1 MRLNNS
7 RIFFVFKTV
16 FCIVFGVFSRDC
28 KNSLLAIQH
37 HTRAHSSTRSWGTQS
52 SKSNISGKVPSHAL
66 ITMSV
71 AGGAPGT
78 VRRKNL
84 NENGRRALI
93 DELLAGS
100 KQGKL
105 AHGDMKRVAE
115 QFGCSPKQ
123 VAAVWKLYKEQKDA
137 GIASPNLRNKRV
149 AKSGPKGHN
158 WEELREKLRHI
169 PLKNR
174 TTQRAV
180 AAYLGI
186 PHTTL
191 TRNLQKLG
199 LHASRR
205 FLKPRLTD
213 AGKAA
218 REAWAAA
225 HSE

>member
-7 RIFFVFKTV
+7 RIFSSFLTF

-28 KNSLLAIQH
+28 KNSFLAIQH

-84 NENGRRALI
+84 NENERRALI

-115 QFGCSPKQ
+115 HFGCSPKQ
-123 VAAVWKLYKEQKDA
+123 VAAVWKLYKEQEDA

-158 WEELREKLRHI
+158 WEELREKLRPI

-180 AAYLGI
+180 AAHLGI

-191 TRNLQKLG
+191 TRNLQI
-199 LHASRR
+199 
-205 FLKPRLTD
+205 D
-213 AGKAA
+213 
-218 REAWAAA
+218 
-225 HSE
+225 

>member
-1 MRLNNS
+1 ML
-7 RIFFVFKTV
+7 
-16 FCIVFGVFSRDC
+16 SRDC

-84 NENGRRALI
+84 NENERRALI

-123 VAAVWKLYKEQKDA
+123 VAAVWKLYKEQKDCLLYT
-137 GIASPNLRNKRV
+137 SPSPRDKR
-149 AKSGPKGHN
+149 
-158 WEELREKLRHI
+158 
-169 PLKNR
+169 
-174 TTQRAV
+174 Q
-180 AAYLGI
+180 
-186 PHTTL
+186 
-191 TRNLQKLG
+191 
-199 LHASRR
+199 SRM
-205 FLKPRLTD
+205 PSS
-213 AGKAA
+213 A
-218 REAWAAA
+218 
-225 HSE
+225 

>member
-1 MRLNNS
+1 M
-7 RIFFVFKTV
+7 
-16 FCIVFGVFSRDC
+16 
-28 KNSLLAIQH
+28 
-37 HTRAHSSTRSWGTQS
+37 
-52 SKSNISGKVPSHAL
+52 
-66 ITMSV
+66 
-71 AGGAPGT
+71 
-78 VRRKNL
+78 
-84 NENGRRALI
+84 I

-100 KQGKL
+100 KQSKL

-149 AKSGPKGHN
+149 AKSGPTGHN
-158 WEELREKLRHI
+158 WEELREKLRHV

-180 AAYLGI
+180 AAHLGI

-199 LHASRR
+199 LPGASLHHSGG
-205 FLKPRLTD
+205 FL
-213 AGKAA
+213 G
-218 REAWAAA
+218 
-225 HSE
+225 

>member
-7 RIFFVFKTV
+7 RNFLFFFKR
-16 FCIVFGVFSRDC
+16 F
-28 KNSLLAIQH
+28 N
-37 HTRAHSSTRSWGTQS
+37 SSTRSWGTQS
-52 SKSNISGKVPSHAL
+52 SKSISGKVPSHAL

-71 AGGAPGT
+71 VGGAPGT
-78 VRRKNL
+78 VRKNL
-84 NENGRRALI
+84 NENKRRALI

-123 VAAVWKLYKEQKDA
+123 VVAVWKLYKEQKDA

-180 AAYLGI
+180 AAHLGI

-191 TRNLQKLG
+191 TRNLQI
-199 LHASRR
+199 
-205 FLKPRLTD
+205 D
-213 AGKAA
+213 
-218 REAWAAA
+218 
-225 HSE
+225 